1 MTQGQ
6 NHDRNTHLPNAD
18 AGSRRT
24 DRVAT
29 HLRTRIVSMLA
40 LIATVGIGLWC
51 RSSSFSGTPFV
62 AQHLGTLLWAVAVH
76 WTIRTLMPR
85 LSVLRVSALTL
96 LIAWAIEL
104 LQITP
109 ISRTLSSWHPLLRL
123 IFGSSFDLRD
133 MLALAVGVGV
143 AAGLNAL
150 RSRIG

>member
-1 MTQGQ
+1 M
-6 NHDRNTHLPNAD
+6 
-18 AGSRRT
+18 
-24 DRVAT
+24 
-29 HLRTRIVSMLA
+29 
-40 LIATVGIGLWC
+40 
-51 RSSSFSGTPFV
+51 

-85 LSVLRVSALTL
+85 LSVLCVSALTL

-123 IFGSSFDLRD
+123 ILGSSFDLRD

-143 AAGLNAL
+143 AAGLDAI
-150 RSRIG
+150 RILLG